1 MVFGF
6 WSLIVISFKARSPK
20 FEDRIFMKPLLVWL
34 LLCIVWGTTW
44 IFIKLGLADL
54 PPVSFAAVRFTV
66 ACLLLL
72 PILLIRKIE
81 FPKGAQIWIIIVIT
95 GLLQF
100 FFNYGLLFWGEQHIT
115 SGLAAVLQATIPAFG
130 LALARI
136 YVGEQIT
143 GLKIFS
149 ILLGL
154 AGVAVIF
161 REQLSL
167 NGQMAFLGSL
177 AVVTG
182 AFGAAYASVLTK
194 AKGAG
199 TNPASLV
206 FGQMLVG
213 QIPLW
218 FFGLAM
224 EGNPAQ
230 FRWTW
235 QAVICVLYLAVAG
248 SIVAFWLYY
257 WLLTKIDV
265 SRAMMISFVTPLVA
279 VFVGSFFGEKLD
291 IQTLFGGLLILLSV
305 FLIIVR
311 PILQRSSKS
320 RVPSLKSID

>member
-1 MVFGF
+1 
-6 WSLIVISFKARSPK
+6 
-20 FEDRIFMKPLLVWL
+20 MKPLLVWL

-54 PPVSFAAVRFTV
+54 PPVSFAAMRFSA
-66 ACLLLL
+66 ACLILL
-72 PILLIRKIE
+72 PVLFLQKIE
-81 FPKGAQIWIIIVIT
+81 FPKGRQIWIIILIT

-130 LALARI
+130 LVLARI

-149 ILLGL
+149 FLLGL

-161 REQLSL
+161 REQLFL

-177 AVVTG
+177 AVVVG

-218 FFGLAM
+218 FVGLIT
-224 EGNPAQ
+224 EGNP
-230 FRWTW
+230 FEFHWTR
-235 QAVICVLYLAVAG
+235 QAVICIFFLAIIG

-257 WLLTKIDV
+257 WLLSKIEV
-265 SRAMMISFVTPLVA
+265 SKAMMISFVTPLVA

-291 IQTLFGGLLILLSV
+291 INSLLGGILILLSV
-305 FLIIVR
+305 FLIVIR
-311 PILQRSSKS
+311 PILQRTK
-320 RVPSLKSID
+320 K

>member
-1 MVFGF
+1 VVSGR
-6 WSLIVISFKARSPK
+6 WLVDGKNPTDHRPLTT
-20 FEDRIFMKPLLVWL
+20 DYFMKPLLVWL

-54 PPVSFAAVRFTV
+54 PPVSFAALRFTV
-66 ACLLLL
+66 ACLILL
-72 PILLIRKIE
+72 PILLFQKIA
-81 FPKGAQIWIIIVIT
+81 FPKGRQIWIVIVIT

-100 FFNYGLLFWGEQHIT
+100 FFNYGLLFWGEQYIT

-130 LALARI
+130 LVLARI

-143 GLKIFS
+143 GLKIVS

-161 REQLSL
+161 REQLFL

-177 AVVTG
+177 AVVIG

-206 FGQMLVG
+206 FGQMFIG

-218 FFGLAM
+218 LVGLAT
-224 EGNPAQ
+224 EGNPLN
-230 FRWTW
+230 FHWTF
-235 QAVICVLYLAVAG
+235 QAVICVFFLAIIG

-265 SRAMMISFVTPLVA
+265 TRAMMISFVTPLVA
-279 VFVGSFFGEKLD
+279 VFVGSFFGEKLN
-291 IQTLFGGLLILLSV
+291 IQTLLGGILVLLSV
-305 FLIIVR
+305 FLIVIR
-311 PILQRSSKS
+311 PILQRSLKS
-320 RVPSLKSID
+320 QVPSPKSD